1 MFIIPQNYNFKNK
14 LFGFIPYS
22 SLIINLIIFIV
33 IYFIINL
40 FVLNINLK
48 IFILISFCFPILL
61 FSIFGINNEPLIY
74 VLFYLL
80 KYLLSSKLYLFKK
93 Y

>member
-1 MFIIPQNYNFKNK
+1 MFIIPQNYTFKNK

-33 IYFIINL
+33 IYFIVNL

>member
-33 IYFIINL
+33 IYFIVNL